1 MDNLGKFIP
10 LFLSGGW
17 VVLVIGAAGMLARL
31 ATSKNP
37 EEKTTSQIINN
48 MVAAM
53 IASVIAWFI
62 LEQFAIAAMWKA
74 LVYGLVG
81 LNSPEILSGIIKI
94 STKFS
99 ENPAEFIS
107 NAKSGKITSTTKNCL
122 LKGNRQEK
130 RNETDNINGYIDRN
144 YHCRSLI
151 W

>member
-99 ENPAEFIS
+99 ENPAEFLS
-107 NAKSGKITSTTKNCL
+107 NAKSGKITSTTKKL
-122 LKGNRQEK
+122 PVKRQPARK
-130 RNETDNINGYIDRN
+130 TK
-144 YHCRSLI
+144 
-151 W
+151 

>member
-48 MVAAM
+48 MFAAM
-53 IASVIAWFI
+53 IASLIAWFI

-99 ENPAEFIS
+99 ENPAEFLS
-107 NAKSGKITSTTKNCL
+107 NAKSGKITSSTKKAPVKRPTTRKT
-122 LKGNRQEK
+122 K
-130 RNETDNINGYIDRN
+130 
-144 YHCRSLI
+144 
-151 W
+151 

>member
-10 LFLSGGW
+10 LFFGGGW
-17 VVLVIGAAGMLARL
+17 IVLVIGAAGMLARL

-37 EEKTTSQIINN
+37 EEKTVPQIINN

-53 IASVIAWFI
+53 IAALISWFI

-81 LNSPEILSGIIKI
+81 LNSPELLSGIIKI

-99 ENPAEFIS
+99 ENPGEFIS
-107 NAKSGKITSTTKNCL
+107 NAKSGKITSTKKAPTRTTRKPTTRKTK
-122 LKGNRQEK
+122 
-130 RNETDNINGYIDRN
+130 
-144 YHCRSLI
+144 
-151 W
+151 

>member
-99 ENPAEFIS
+99 ENPAEFLS
-107 NAKSGKITSTTKNCL
+107 NAKSGKITSTTK
-122 LKGNRQEK
+122 KQPVKRQPARK
-130 RNETDNINGYIDRN
+130 TK
-144 YHCRSLI
+144 
-151 W
+151 